1 VAALLRVLNALE
13 NIRSSSELDQAAI
26 DKDSQQARMLID
38 IASFD
43 TEDAFQVL
51 EERSLHLFAVRK
63 LKEAFVLERQA
74 YSTKNSS
81 KRNDLMRR
89 VLNLKAQARNEM
101 LAP

>member
-1 VAALLRVLNALE
+1 
-13 NIRSSSELDQAAI
+13 
-26 DKDSQQARMLID
+26 MLVD

-51 EERSLHLFAVRK
+51 EERSLHLTAVRK

-89 VLNLKAQARNEM
+89 VLNLKAQARGEM
-101 LAP
+101 LVP